1 MVVVMRQV
9 WGPLLQ
15 CCKCMQLNTR
25 LLELQRAKKWYGTKN
40 QHAWEAGAN
49 PGPKGSKRQN
59 PTAIS
64 EEPGAK
70 TEHWEQ
76 RDGTVHAPCTQH
88 HKAVGEHPS
97 HPCPWPV
104 DTPGADAVVQS
115 LSHVG
120 LFASLWTAA
129 RQAPL
134 SVGFPRQE
142 YWIGL
147 PFPSLEDLPGP
158 GSELLSPVF
167 AGRFFTTEPPGKP
180 RHTPT
185 LTPFKE
191 QACALLWEQA
201 KEPVTHFGS
210 PKFHCIR
217 GSNKV
222 LPEFLVWP
230 LVNFTWLG
238 KAKNSDQ
245 YQLFPQ
251 GVFLQDLH
259 LLQQSYHCSKY
270 FWIFFPFVEGM
281 KRMESGTLVSLGFE
295 STSSTK

>member
-1 MVVVMRQV
+1 MRS
-9 WGPLLQ
+9 WGESWTKRHKKTKPN
-15 CCKCMQLNTR
+15 CHIW
-25 LLELQRAKKWYGTKN
+25 RA
-40 QHAWEAGAN
+40 
-49 PGPKGSKRQN
+49 GSKN
-59 PTAIS
+59 WAL
-64 EEPGAK
+64 GAK
-70 TEHWEQ
+70 GGYCACPLHPAPQ
-76 RDGTVHAPCTQH
+76 R
-88 HKAVGEHPS
+88 VGELPS

-104 DTPGADAVVQS
+104 GTPGASAVVQS
-115 LSHVG
+115 LGHVG
-120 LFASLWTAA
+120 LCASLWTAA

-134 SVGFPRQE
+134 SMGFPRQE
-142 YWIGL
+142 YWTGL
-147 PFPSLEDLPGP
+147 PFPSPEDLPGP

-180 RHTPT
+180 RSTLT

-201 KEPVTHFGS
+201 KEPVPRFGS

-230 LVNFTWLG
+230 LVNFIWLG
-238 KAKNSDQ
+238 KVKNPDQ

-251 GVFLQDLH
+251 GVFLEDLH

-270 FWIFFPFVEGM
+270 FWIFFPFVEWM
-281 KRMESGTLVSLGFE
+281 KRMESGTLGSLGFE